1 MTLDPSLFDL
11 VLRLLLALAAA
22 ALIGRERG
30 ANGHAAGLRTT
41 MLVALA
47 AALSTALASD
57 LLSTHG
63 KVTGD
68 FSTMDVMR
76 LPLGILTGVGF
87 LGAGAILKRGKLV
100 KGLTTAATLWA
111 VTMIGI
117 VFGTGHYGL
126 GLLSTALCFGSLS
139 GLKFVEHRLS
149 QQHDGRLVL
158 VTGGRDLPADWDEM
172 IGRTG
177 CKVMLLARSFSAETY
192 ALTSTYK
199 VTWEG
204 LKDEPLPTGLLRAAM
219 GLTGLVSADF
229 EMEEI
234 GDG

>member
-1 MTLDPSLFDL
+1 
-11 VLRLLLALAAA
+11 
-22 ALIGRERG
+22 
-30 ANGHAAGLRTT
+30 

-47 AALSTALASD
+47 AALSMALASD

-63 KVTGD
+63 KVAGD
-68 FSTMDVMR
+68 FSTMNVMR

-87 LGAGAILKRGKLV
+87 LGAGAILKRGKLI

-117 VFGTGHYGL
+117 VFGGGYYGL
-126 GLLSTALCFGSLS
+126 GLLSTALCFGSLY

-158 VTGGRDLPADWDEM
+158 VTGGRDLPTDWEEM
-172 IGRTG
+172 IGRAR
-177 CKVMLLARSFSAETY
+177 CKVMLLKQSFSAETY
-192 ALTSTYK
+192 ELTSTYK

-204 LKDEPLPTGLLRAAM
+204 LKDDTLPTSLLRAAM
-219 GLTGLVSADF
+219 GLAGFVSVDF

-234 GDG
+234 SE